1 MINKLRSTGSR
12 ISNGWRFGINFLR
25 RSGFQVPEKI
35 KIDSEWLK
43 ISHPCDQGVT
53 NDFITCFLN
62 DEYGLR
68 KAPPTVK
75 TILDIGANIGFFS
88 MAARD
93 YFPTALIHAYEPNPR
108 TIKYCQSNA
117 EAAKFTLYSEA
128 LGSHPG
134 TVYMVDE
141 SETNQA
147 RTINDPDVANG
158 IAVTQIALREAIER
172 LGGTVD
178 LTKIYCEGAEWDLFQ
193 DPESWRHIHLVRM
206 EYHLWGKRSYRE
218 VEQALANLDFTI
230 TWHQPSGEWGTVWA
244 KNNATS
250 SKSLW

>member
-1 MINKLRSTGSR
+1 MINKLRSTASR

-25 RSGFQVPEKI
+25 RSGFRVPEKI

-75 TILDIGANIGFFS
+75 TILYIGANIGFFS

-93 YFPTALIHAYEPNPR
+93 YFPTALIHAYEPSSR

-147 RTINDPDVANG
+147 RTINDPDMANG
-158 IAVTQIALREAIER
+158 IAVTQIAA
-172 LGGTVD
+172 
-178 LTKIYCEGAEWDLFQ
+178 
-193 DPESWRHIHLVRM
+193 
-206 EYHLWGKRSYRE
+206 RS
-218 VEQALANLDFTI
+218 D
-230 TWHQPSGEWGTVWA
+230 
-244 KNNATS
+244 
-250 SKSLW
+250 